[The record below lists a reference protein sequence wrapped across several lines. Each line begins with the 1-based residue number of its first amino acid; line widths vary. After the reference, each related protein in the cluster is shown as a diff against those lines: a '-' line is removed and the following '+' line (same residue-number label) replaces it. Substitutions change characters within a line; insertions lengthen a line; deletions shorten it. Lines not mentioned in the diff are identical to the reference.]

1 MFKDYKLE
9 LITPEFNSNLM
20 SLILDL
26 EHLRKNSL
34 TDINN
39 IYFEQIKGL
48 FHILESVY
56 SARIEGNRT
65 TINDF
70 IAGKIANKTNSE
82 DNLKEIQSIENAI
95 KFINDNKD
103 APINRI
109 FISELHKITTN
120 NLEKEGSETPGEYRK
135 INVTITKSTHTP
147 PESILVHEY
156 MQELIDF
163 INRDDPPQYDLI
175 KIALVHH
182 RFVWIHPFD
191 NGNGRTSRLLTYTM
205 LLKYGFN
212 INNLVNISA
221 IFCLNRENYF
231 KYLDLADSGKKEN
244 LIQWCEYVLTG
255 LKEEMEKIYKLS
267 DAKYFSTILSVVFE
281 RLFELG
287 VINREETNALC
298 CIVKNKILFN
308 LSNSLL
314 QDRLKIT
321 SRHAT
326 YLLSILK
333 KKNLIIP
340 TDKKEYILNLQDLE
354 VSKNLIYVLKKDG
367 LIPFKE

>member
-1 MFKDYKLE
+1 
-9 LITPEFNSNLM
+9 M
-20 SLILDL
+20 SLILDFK
-26 EHLRKNSL
+26 HLRKNSL
-34 TDINN
+34 IDVNN

-48 FHILESVY
+48 FYILESVY

-65 TINDF
+65 TISDF
-70 IAGKIANKTNSE
+70 IAGKATNKTNAE

-95 KFINDNKD
+95 AFINDNRD
-103 APINRI
+103 VSINRM
-109 FISELHKITTN
+109 FISEIHKITTD
-120 NLEKEGSETPGEYRK
+120 NLEKEGSKTPGEYRK
-135 INVTITKSTHTP
+135 VNVEISKSVHTP
-147 PESILVHEY
+147 PESFLVHEY

-163 INRDDPPQYDLI
+163 INKNDPPQYDLI
-175 KIALVHH
+175 KIALAHH

-191 NGNGRTSRLLTYTM
+191 NGNGRTSRLLTYAM

-212 INNLVNISA
+212 VNNLVNISA
-221 IFCLNRENYF
+221 IFCLDREKYF

-267 DAKYFSTILSVVFE
+267 NAKYFSTILFVVFK

-287 VINREETNALC
+287 ITNEEETKTLY
-298 CIVKNKILFN
+298 CIIKDGNLFN
-308 LSNSLL
+308 LSNSLI
-314 QDRLKIT
+314 QNKLKVS

-326 YLLSILK
+326 YLLSTLK
-333 KKNLIIP
+333 KKNLIMP
-340 TDKKEYILNLQDLE
+340 TDKKEYILNLQSLE
-354 VSKNLIYVLKKDG
+354 VSRNLIYVLEKEG